1 MSNKILPYFEIEGK
15 KYEIKATRHLLAE
28 FDKLNFESRKELGE
42 DTEKDLAKGFRAT
55 TKLNE
60 ITQKFRE
67 IKNEFFEKPNDDE
80 LYKTYKRFEALYN
93 EAIDEYDNFNNKEE
107 GFRKI
112 QESMVNNLEKAVII
126 ALKEQYELSE
136 EKAIEIWQKHVDE
149 IGVIQASEWLLFMNT
164 ELFIK
169 EEEESPFLKQA
180 REKALKEAER
190 KKSILR
196 GR

>member
-67 IKNEFFEKPNDDE
+67 IKNEFF
-80 LYKTYKRFEALYN
+80 
-93 EAIDEYDNFNNKEE
+93 
-107 GFRKI
+107 
-112 QESMVNNLEKAVII
+112 
-126 ALKEQYELSE
+126 
-136 EKAIEIWQKHVDE
+136 
-149 IGVIQASEWLLFMNT
+149 
-164 ELFIK
+164 
-169 EEEESPFLKQA
+169 
-180 REKALKEAER
+180 
-190 KKSILR
+190 
-196 GR
+196 